1 MACHSFR
8 ATSRPKDIPIECCFP
23 VAAAR
28 KTLVSDHMG
37 NETHIFGAM
46 SPIRARKAALF
57 VLQRPYREKTK
68 TVREIPGL
76 SSIPRLIARN
86 CPQMHPSV
94 SSKQIQKAR
103 QMAKRSRTAVACA
116 RCKAAKIKCSDYRPC
131 KQCVNFNSPCTEVN
145 DPKPA
150 SNTSILPQSRE
161 QDKIEKVPLYIKAN
175 HNVPSHGDTVASY
188 EEANPHT
195 SSYLREAPQNS
206 MDGPLSS
213 YLPTQIAFSPF
224 GCSSVQASI
233 SSPAASSFSRYPT
246 TDAQFLQH
254 PPFAP
259 LPSMH
264 PCTMP
269 PMSLLPPALSTLLLS
284 SVCDEG
290 FRALP
295 MMLMASPQPLALQML
310 PAFTAA
316 PRSAIRT

>member
-1 MACHSFR
+1 MGRRSHERISVR
-8 ATSRPKDIPIECCFP
+8 QESEI
-23 VAAAR
+23 VAFY
-28 KTLVSDHMG
+28 S
-37 NETHIFGAM
+37 N
-46 SPIRARKAALF
+46 
-57 VLQRPYREKTK
+57 
-68 TVREIPGL
+68 
-76 SSIPRLIARN
+76 
-86 CPQMHPSV
+86 QMHPSLF
-94 SSKQIQKAR
+94 SKQIQKAR
-103 QMAKRSRTAVACA
+103 QMAKRSRTAVACV
-116 RCKAAKIKCSDYRPC
+116 RCKAAKSKCSDFRPC
-131 KQCVNFNSPCTEVN
+131 KQCLNSNSRFTEVSES
-145 DPKPA
+145 KSV
-150 SNTSILPQSRE
+150 SNTSILPQSE
-161 QDKIEKVPLYIKAN
+161 KPDKMEKAPSYVKAN
-175 HNVPSHGDTVASY
+175 HYDKVPSYGDSVASCG
-188 EEANPHT
+188 EANPHA

-224 GCSSVQASI
+224 GCFSVQASI